1 MGAIHGFGESLEE
14 GCVQAQTSHTRPPST
29 RAIHKSTKHQRP
41 VSELYTKLYHSYRRQ
56 RSLLLHIV
64 RLEACKLHS
73 VNLSL
78 HSQPLIHPTLPH
90 SPVSRWYSTF
100 PWCLC
105 ICAVS
110 NSPNGPSFTQS
121 VSTFVAFNPFSTC
134 LHLSAIGS
142 LFIPSATT
150 LASLQ
155 HQQQKSHRQIRYYAW
170 LRFYAKIFLFL

>member
-14 GCVQAQTSHTRPPST
+14 GCVQAQPSHTRPPST
-29 RAIHKSTKHQRP
+29 KTIHRSTKHQRP

-78 HSQPLIHPTLPH
+78 HSQPLIHSTLAHLSLADIANFLFVLPL
-90 SPVSRWYSTF
+90 F

-105 ICAVS
+105 ICSSSYSLNARS
-110 NSPNGPSFTQS
+110 FMSLHFAAFNSLNARSFTQP
-121 VSTFVAFNPFSTC
+121 VSTSVAFNPFSTC
-134 LHLSAIGS
+134 LPAINEN
-142 LFIPSATT
+142 P
-150 LASLQ
+150 
-155 HQQQKSHRQIRYYAW
+155 
-170 LRFYAKIFLFL
+170 FYSFCH